1 MLVEEERDP
10 KGMFK
15 ETTDDALLEAV
26 QRQQQEAIEEL
37 YDRYGRIAFSLAYRI
52 VNDYGVAEDVVQD
65 AFLRVWRQAGSFT
78 SGRGTVKNW
87 LLSIVHHRAIDVL
100 RSRGDRPRRDLP
112 LDSAEFVPANADVWR
127 EVSRSLERD
136 TVRSALATLP
146 DAQRET
152 IELAYFGGYTY
163 VEISDLMD
171 VPLGTVKSRMRLGL
185 EHMRTFLEAQSEEIP
200 G

>member
-1 MLVEEERDP
+1 VAGEERDP
-10 KGMFK
+10 KGLFDGVA
-15 ETTDDALLEAV
+15 DDALLEAV
-26 QRQQQEAIEEL
+26 QRQDEAAIEAL
-37 YDRYGRIAFSLAYRI
+37 YDRYGRICFALAYRI

-65 AFLRVWRQAGSFT
+65 AFVRVWRQAGSYT
-78 SGRGTVKNW
+78 SGRGSVKNW

-112 LDSAEFVPANADVWR
+112 LDSAEMMPANADVWR

-136 TVRSALATLP
+136 TVRAALATLP

-163 VEISDLMD
+163 VEIAELMD

-185 EHMRTFLEAQSEEIP
+185 EHMRDFLEAQSEEIP

>member
-1 MLVEEERDP
+1 VEDGRDP
-10 KGMFK
+10 KGRFAD
-15 ETTDDALLEAV
+15 TTDDALLEAV
-26 QRQQQEAIEEL
+26 QRQEQPAIEEL
-37 YDRYGRIAFSLAYRI
+37 YDRYGRACFGLAYRI

-65 AFLRVWRQAGSFT
+65 AFLRVWRQAGSYVP
-78 SGRGTVKNW
+78 GRGSVKNW

-112 LDSAEFVPANADVWR
+112 LDSAELLPANADVWR
-127 EVSRSLERD
+127 EVNRSIERD
-136 TVRSALATLP
+136 TVRAALATLP

-163 VEISDLMD
+163 VEIAELMG

-185 EHMRTFLEAQSEEIP
+185 EHMREFLEAQSEEIS